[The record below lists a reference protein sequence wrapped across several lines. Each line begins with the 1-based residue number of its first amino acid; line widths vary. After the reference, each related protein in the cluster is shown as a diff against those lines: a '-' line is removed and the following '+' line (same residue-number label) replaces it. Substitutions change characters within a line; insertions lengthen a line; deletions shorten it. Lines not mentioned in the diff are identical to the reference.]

1 MILYNFGS
9 YHFEYDDQFAYDQES
24 APAGVTYDQKDVLQG
39 FCLLLEGQVSHRRH
53 HPWHHHGHDHQHH
66 RKTPH
71 RSNTTML
78 IELMTLPGPSW
89 GLELVSLI
97 MIRQH
102 TIFVQ
107 MPSFQSVFNCFA
119 ISYYFLFYF
128 MKLKDI
134 CANAFFAICFQCRII
149 FFNYFSIFLII
160 ITKLKVRNDIC
171 VGAFF
176 AICFQ
181 FLCNF

>member
-53 HPWHHHGHDHQHH
+53 HPWHHHGHHHQHH
-66 RKTPH
+66 RKIPH
-71 RSNTTML
+71 RSNSTML

-97 MIRQH
+97 MISLCRCLLSNL
-102 TIFVQ
+102 F
-107 MPSFQSVFNCFA
+107 S
-119 ISYYFLFYF
+119 ISNYFLFYF

-149 FFNYFSIFLII
+149 FFNYFSIFL
-160 ITKLKVRNDIC
+160 TKLKVRNNIC

-181 FLCNF
+181 FLYNF